1 MSTLPGPYPVPK
13 DSITPY
19 KVTFDRLMRTL
30 SELQFQAD
38 VLADN
43 RAAGA
48 VFDGVPFLLSMDS
61 SERFLSIRAV
71 WDTDFEAEKAGHQLF
86 AAADSWN
93 REKYFPTVYWISS
106 SLTTWPQVFQPELT
120 RSVTCKRPQ
129 PRPWVGS
136 LQRQLPTLLRPR
148 PRPPL
153 SLSRSP
159 SRVALPPL
167 IPRPRGAPLIVVP
180 LSGSDGFTF

>member
-38 VLADN
+38 VLAEN

-71 WDTDFEAEKAGHQLF
+71 WDPNGLLDVGPRRL
-86 AAADSWN
+86 
-93 REKYFPTVYWISS
+93 SS
-106 SLTTWPQVFQPELT
+106 GVRRF
-120 RSVTCKRPQ
+120 RR
-129 PRPWVGS
+129 
-136 LQRQLPTLLRPR
+136 
-148 PRPPL
+148 
-153 SLSRSP
+153 
-159 SRVALPPL
+159 
-167 IPRPRGAPLIVVP
+167 
-180 LSGSDGFTF
+180 